1 MHTEPVQRIKSAKE
15 VIEGMSE
22 MSIPQLEKTF
32 RGDKDKQ
39 IAAGIFIGI
48 IKSSMVAITMDN
60 GDMVSPLTLIEM
72 CGDLKRKSKIAP
84 EKLSELTIEALKKA
98 IHPNTKYVDE
108 KYSIGFA
115 VNLGDTIS
123 KIADTSDDDVIE
135 NILIGSIAYDSHEY
149 MIGCLAERSDIVKE
163 IDMSKLDINDDS
175 LREYCMRLSR
185 SVHSDCYSMC
195 LVDNKDYLHFI
206 FLNSEL
212 MLASTGDS
220 EAMERLKK
228 FKEKNKIV
236 FDIAIMT
243 LLYDNKDEIMKA
255 RQIMRDSIME
265 YVKDIMSSSS
275 FEAIVYMFNR
285 FRRNNPTRRDDIVVI
300 LAAVD
305 VISPIFN
312 KENIREM
319 IKNIASDNDIFNFRK
334 N

>member
-1 MHTEPVQRIKSAKE
+1 MIEMH
-15 VIEGMSE
+15 
-22 MSIPQLEKTF
+22 
-32 RGDKDKQ
+32 
-39 IAAGIFIGI
+39 
-48 IKSSMVAITMDN
+48 
-60 GDMVSPLTLIEM
+60 GDM
-72 CGDLKRKSKIAP
+72 KKKSKVAP

-98 IHPNTKYVDE
+98 IHPNTKDVE
-108 KYSIGFA
+108 KSSISFA
-115 VNLGDTIS
+115 VNLGDTIG
-123 KIADTSDDDVIE
+123 KIANTGNDDVIE

-149 MIGCLAERSDIVKE
+149 MIGCLSEKSDIVKD
-163 IDMSKLDINDDS
+163 IDISKLDVNDDS

-195 LVDNKDYLHFI
+195 LIDNKDYLHFI

-236 FDIAIMT
+236 FDIAIMA

-265 YVKDIMSSSS
+265 YVKDIMFSSA
-275 FEAIVYMFNR
+275 FKAIVYMFNR
-285 FRRNNPTRRDDIVVI
+285 FRRNNPTRKDDIIVI
-300 LAAVD
+300 LAAID

-312 KENIREM
+312 KENINEM
-319 IKNIASDNDIFNFRK
+319 IKKFASDNDIFNTRR